1 MSDVESFSGFNSGQE
16 SMDPAAFEK
25 FKERMAAAAAQLKAI
40 QAGEQKQKKKEDE
53 LVKILLKFIQTGQ
66 KRDILMLV
74 SRLLE
79 QNVPAAFIVSILL
92 INNQDMQQEIGI
104 KLLPAGN
111 LEDLLKGKSGEQ
123 SSAQNQTLPD
133 RYMPNQALPL
143 KIKIAVDAWIQE
155 MIKYAFEKPHR
166 LVETALDAN
175 GLIKLPLLQL
185 TILCLEDFLLQNEVQ
200 SEYMALKDFMS
211 LMLEGILKRV
221 QEQLKGRKELND
233 GQQQV

>member
-92 INNQDMQQEIGI
+92 INNPDMQQEIGI

-111 LEDLLKGKSGEQ
+111 VEANLNS
-123 SSAQNQTLPD
+123 QNQTLPD
-133 RYMPNQALPL
+133 RYMPNQTLPL

-166 LVETALDAN
+166 LVETALDTN

-221 QEQLKGRKELND
+221 QEQLKGRKELKE
-233 GQQQV
+233 GQQPV